1 MENSYFAT
9 GTHAGNGAAKNVSI
23 GWKPKKVTVYDVT
36 NNLTFVYTN
45 TMTDANAVKTIAD
58 GTQSLVAAD
67 MVTPYGG
74 STTTTPG
81 FTLGAT
87 LNANGATLHW
97 VAER

>member
-1 MENSYFAT
+1 MELSYFAT

-23 GWKPKKVTVYDVT
+23 GWKPKRVTVYDVT
-36 NNLTFVYTN
+36 NNLTFVYTD
-45 TMTDANAVKTIAD
+45 TMTAANAVKTIAD

-67 MVTPYGG
+67 MITQYAG
-74 STTTTPG
+74 SASATAG

-97 VAER
+97 IAER